1 MRRKQLKDWTKWL
14 KSWGELIDKEN
25 DLLQG
30 MIGTV
35 NRKA

>member
-1 MRRKQLKDWTKWL
+1 MAQKL
-14 KSWGELIDKEN
+14 GELIDKEN